1 MEYTRQSY
9 VGNGSTSIYSI
20 TFSFLKNSEIKATI
34 NGTLTTSFVF
44 VSSNQIQFLT
54 APANGATIDIFRETD
69 DTQLAATLS
78 QGSTIRSSDLNENFN
93 QAINLIQEVDS
104 NIINT
109 ILGIGDYVEN
119 VEATLAATT
128 ATANAALP
136 KAGGTMTGAIVLPA
150 DPSTNLQAA
159 TKQYVDTV
167 AAGGAGAALLKTG
180 GTMTGNLVF
189 AAGQP
194 TATTST
200 KNIVQLTDSV
210 SSTSTTTAATPAAV
224 KVAKDAADAAQ
235 STANTANTTANA
247 ALPKSGGTMTGV
259 LNFDLALQTKASTST
274 YGITQLTNST
284 TSTDTGTAATAAS
297 AKAAA
302 DLANTAQA
310 TANAALPKAGGT
322 MTGNLEIGTAGSLTF
337 EGATAD
343 GFETTLAVV
352 DPTADRTITLPDV
365 TGTVVTTGDTGTV
378 TSTMILDGTI
388 VDADINAAAAIVDTK
403 LATISTA
410 GKVNN
415 SATTATNTNTAS
427 AIVARDA
434 SGNFSAGTITASLT
448 GNASTVTTNAN
459 LTGDVTS
466 VGNATTIAAGV
477 IVDAD
482 VNASAAIV
490 DTKLATI
497 ATAGK
502 VSNSATTAASAN
514 TASAIVARDASGNF
528 TAGTITAALTGAA
541 SANVLKAG
549 DTMTGVLAVTAGTA
563 ALPGIAVSGDLN
575 TGIYSPGA
583 DQLAISTNGTGR
595 LFVNSSGQVG
605 INGAPPA
612 WASSSSIS
620 VNEAAFSP
628 ALSYVGGE
636 GELTHNAYYD
646 GAWKYSG
653 TGYQASRIQLGIQ
666 GAISFLNTPTIGTAG
681 GAITWQER
689 LRITSG
695 GLVGIGTGS
704 PGNMLSVVKAT
715 AGDVISF
722 TNAAAN
728 NKTGFLYSDSQTVAL
743 MTTAGGGNDQGILFN
758 LTNGNTQIN
767 RIGGSTAT
775 FTSAGLVGIGNTA
788 PDANSQLHIVGSS
801 YQPLYVNTTAAGG
814 GGAVF
819 FRSGTQALYAG
830 TAGSSW
836 LTGSSTADGLIRSEA
851 NLIFATGGNNQR
863 AQIDSS
869 GRLLVGTSAARD
881 NFFNTTYAPVLQ
893 IEGTTYPTSMS
904 SIVANG
910 TVEPYLIFG
919 RTRAGSIGG
928 TTVVNSGDACGVVSF
943 QGSDGTELVE
953 AASIAALVDGTPGA
967 NDMPGRLVFSTTA
980 DGAASPTE
988 QMRIGNQG
996 TVFFGTTAEVPS
1008 TANVVGATFYRR
1020 EGLLSITRDNGEA
1033 LSVNR
1038 KTSDGNLVVFHQ
1050 DGTVE
1055 GTITVSGTTVSY
1067 NGAHLSRWSQLPSGV
1082 ERTEILRGS
1091 VLSNIDEMCEWDEE
1105 DNEQLNRMK
1114 VSDVEGDKN
1123 VSGVFQAW
1131 DDDDDTYTDDFYCAM
1146 TGDFIIRIAEGVTV
1160 ERGDLLM
1167 SAGDGTAKPQD
1178 DDIIRSKTVA
1188 KVTSTNVSCTYEDG
1202 SYCVPCVLMA
1212 C

>member
-1 MEYTRQSY
+1 MATTQNNYT
-9 VGNGSTSIYSI
+9 GNGSNKLFSI
-20 TFSFLKNSEIKATI
+20 TFPYLDTPDIDVYL
-34 NGTLTTSFVF
+34 NGTLQTVTTQYFFANATTIEFV
-44 VSSNQIQFLT
+44 T
-54 APANGATIDIFRETD
+54 APANGATITLIRVTPDLSPE
-69 DTQLAATLS
+69 ATFFP
-78 QGSTIRSSDLNENFN
+78 GSSIKASDLNDNFN
-93 QAINLIQEVDS
+93 QIFYIAQETVNRAD
-104 NIINT
+104 
-109 ILGIGDYVEN
+109 
-119 VEATLAATT
+119 T
-128 ATANAALP
+128 AVSTANLALP
-136 KAGGTMTGAIVLPA
+136 KSGGTMTGAIVLPA

-159 TKQYVDTV
+159 TKQYVDTI
-167 AAGGAGAALLKTG
+167 AATGGAGVALLKTG

-200 KNIVQLTDSV
+200 KNIVQLTDSAA
-210 SSTSTTTAATPAAV
+210 STSTTTAATPAAV

-388 VDADINAAAAIVDTK
+388 VDADINASAAIVDTK

-415 SATTATNTNTAS
+415 SATTATNANTAS

-541 SANVLKAG
+541 SSNVLKAG

-563 ALPGIAVSGDLN
+563 ALPGIAVSGDPN

-595 LFVNSSGQVG
+595 LFVDASGNISLSSTTSLISTNTADTADNKRLILTGGGTVG
-605 INGAPPA
+605 VERGAYINLQGNEFSGGGNAAIVAGDNGFIGFSTGAG
-612 WASSSSIS
+612 
-620 VNEAAFSP
+620 N
-628 ALSYVGGE
+628 
-636 GELTHNAYYD
+636 
-646 GAWKYSG
+646 
-653 TGYQASRIQLGIQ
+653 
-666 GAISFLNTPTIGTAG
+666 
-681 GAITWQER
+681 ER
-689 LRITSG
+689 LRITSTG
-695 GLVGIGTGS
+695 ALNFVG
-704 PGNMLSVVKAT
+704 
-715 AGDVISF
+715 
-722 TNAAAN
+722 
-728 NKTGFLYSDSQTVAL
+728 
-743 MTTAGGGNDQGILFN
+743 
-758 LTNGNTQIN
+758 
-767 RIGGSTAT
+767 
-775 FTSAGLVGIGNTA
+775 
-788 PDANSQLHIVGSS
+788 
-801 YQPLYVNTTAAGG
+801 
-814 GGAVF
+814 
-819 FRSGTQALYAG
+819 AG
-830 TAGSSW
+830 TAGSTQAVSFN
-836 LTGSSTADGLIRSEA
+836 GSAPVNSLV
-851 NLIFATGGNNQR
+851 
-863 AQIDSS
+863 IDSS
-869 GRLLVGTSAARD
+869 GRLGIGTS
-881 NFFNTTYAPVLQ
+881 
-893 IEGTTYPTSMS
+893 
-904 SIVANG
+904 
-910 TVEPYLIFG
+910 
-919 RTRAGSIGG
+919 
-928 TTVVNSGDACGVVSF
+928 
-943 QGSDGTELVE
+943 
-953 AASIAALVDGTPGA
+953 
-967 NDMPGRLVFSTTA
+967 
-980 DGAASPTE
+980 SPTV
-988 QMRIGNQG
+988 NLH
-996 TVFFGTTAEVPS
+996 
-1008 TANVVGATFYRR
+1008 VVGASGSGGIQIGNSADSQYHYINFGGDTPSDNAWQIGRSPTGGVGPNNGFYIYDLKN
-1020 EGLLSITRDNGEA
+1020 GLTRLSIDASGRVGIGDSAPESLLHLKGSNATLKIES
-1033 LSVNR
+1033 SVNTGYSSVEFDR
-1038 KTSDGNLVVFHQ
+1038 AADDTHFAIYAYDSSHASQANNVQFYGYQNGNIQFITNSNATPRLTITNGGILQISSGITFPATAVAATDANTLDDYEEGTFTPTLTFGGGSTGIAYLYQLGQYTKVGNLV
-1050 DGTVE
+1050 TV
-1055 GTITVSGTTVSY
+1055 TIRLALTSKGSSTGNALIESLPFTVSSATSGQLHAGCAIQVNNFSANTAITTVF
-1067 NGAHLSRWSQLPSGV
+1067 A
-1082 ERTEILRGS
+1082 IA
-1091 VLSNIDEMCEWDEE
+1091 LSN
-1105 DNEQLNRMK
+1105 
-1114 VSDVEGDKN
+1114 
-1123 VSGVFQAW
+1123 
-1131 DDDDDTYTDDFYCAM
+1131 
-1146 TGDFIIRIAEGVTV
+1146 
-1160 ERGDLLM
+1160 
-1167 SAGDGTAKPQD
+1167 
-1178 DDIIRSKTVA
+1178 
-1188 KVTSTNVSCTYEDG
+1188 TSTISFRKYLDSGSIVVLADTDFVATADIVLTSTYR
-1202 SYCVPCVLMA
+1202 V
-1212 C
+1212 